1 MKAKAIVYR
10 GIEFI
15 KLADLPVNQQTLL
28 QHARS
33 PERIKILM
41 DGKILENCIQYGE
54 YTHWFNSVYKNSVAP
69 IETKPAQNAAF
80 QIKIAL
86 DKA

>member
-1 MKAKAIVYR
+1 MKAKAQIYR

-15 KLADLPVNQQTLL
+15 NVSDLPANQQLL
-28 QHARS
+28 LRRMQE